1 MLDKQ
6 KLREKQWVELYV
18 YKMNWRK
25 IRIVHRSAVF
35 RNLTSAEIV
44 DRYQQTLDTDSE
56 RMRADR
62 IVAAT
67 AAAVTVHESCDR
79 WKPYRVSV
87 FLRNFHLWKRTLNNK
102 NRRVN
107 DPNSFCYIF
116 VCNEMKYVHICL
128 FTATNCQV
136 EISPR
141 RLMFI
146 RRKFRHC

>member
-44 DRYQQTLDTDSE
+44 DRYQQTLDTDSK

-79 WKPYRVSV
+79 
-87 FLRNFHLWKRTLNNK
+87 
-102 NRRVN
+102 
-107 DPNSFCYIF
+107 
-116 VCNEMKYVHICL
+116 
-128 FTATNCQV
+128 
-136 EISPR
+136 
-141 RLMFI
+141 
-146 RRKFRHC
+146 